1 MTHIENI
8 PHVLQHGITHAQ
20 SANANGAYTPIGD
33 SSLINTRSRFT
44 LNNGKQLGDYIPFYL
59 GVRTPMLYVM
69 QKGFNWV
76 SPTPAQ
82 DIVYCVSSVQKI
94 IDHQLNFVFTD
105 GHAVDGF
112 TSQFNEDDIENID
125 DLVDWDAIKAKFWK
139 SETDLDLKRRK
150 EAEFLVQQDIPID
163 AVLGYVVYNE
173 AAKNKLTQWGVADN
187 KVHISSQ
194 YYF

>member
-1 MTHIENI
+1 MTHIDNI
-8 PHVLQHGITHAQ
+8 PHVLQYGITHAQ
-20 SANANGAYTPIGD
+20 SANANPGYVPIGD
-33 SSLINTRSRFT
+33 GSLITSRSSFI
-44 LNNGKQLGDYIPFYL
+44 LNNGNKLGDYIPFYF
-59 GVRTPMLYVM
+59 GTRTPMLYVM

-76 SPTPAQ
+76 KPTPVQ

-112 TSQFNEDDIENID
+112 TSQYSEADIGNADTLID
-125 DLVDWDAIKAKFWK
+125 WNAVKAKFWK

-150 EAEFLVQQDIPID
+150 EAEFLVRQDVPLS
-163 AVLGYVVYNE
+163 ALLGFVVYNQQVKDKMVALGATE
-173 AAKNKLTQWGVADN
+173 AQI
-187 KVHISSQ
+187 HIEPG